1 MIMKGKNILLAAL
14 LVILPSSVDA
24 QKKKSAT
31 KAKVKQKTTVVD
43 NEFEQRLESMRG
55 FTQKVMFIDSVV
67 VSKSKLLSSLNIPDE
82 AGSIQAYNKFFNT
95 TDQPNSIVYLN
106 QLRNKCVFSKFTD
119 GGWDLYSK
127 EMIGEKWSNAVPLKG
142 LDILGDDVD
151 INWPFLLS
159 DGTTLY
165 FAAKGEESIGGFD
178 IFMTRYDETTQSYLK
193 PENIGM
199 PFNSID
205 NDYFFIVDE
214 YDGIGWF
221 ATDRNQPEGKVCIY
235 SFIYN
240 DVRENYVVD
249 EYTPEQLRQ
258 LSEIHSISQTW
269 TSNQARLSA
278 LEQLTAVYKRK
289 FTQKKKNDFEF
300 VINDELTYTTL
311 TDFRSSEAA
320 EMYVNLNE
328 LLRKKN
334 KLDSSIEHARIAYP
348 TARQPQRELYKQQ
361 LLAAE
366 KQSEKYETDIKNL
379 SKEIRRIELTK
390 LGKQLKCKEVY
401 YEALH
406 SRIRVDN
413 Q

>member
-43 NEFEQRLESMRG
+43 NELEQRLESMRG

-67 VSKSKLLSSLNIPDE
+67 VSKSKLLGSLNIPDE

-106 QLRNKCVFSKFTD
+106 QLKNKCVFSKFTD

-127 EMIGEKWSNAVPLKG
+127 EMIGGKWSNAVPLKG

-320 EMYVNLNE
+320 EMYVDLNE

-334 KLDSSIEHARIAYP
+334 KLDSSMERARIAYP
-348 TARQPQRELYKQQ
+348 TARQPQREQYKQQ

-379 SKEIRRIELTK
+379 SKKIRRIELTK
-390 LGKQLKCKEVY
+390 LGK
-401 YEALH
+401 
-406 SRIRVDN
+406 
-413 Q
+413 

>member
-43 NEFEQRLESMRG
+43 NGLEQRLESMRG

-119 GGWDLYSK
+119 GEWDLYSK
-127 EMIGEKWSNAVPLKG
+127 EMIGGKWSNAVPLKG

-240 DVRENYVVD
+240 NVRENYVVD

-311 TDFRSSEAA
+311 TDFRSVEAA

-348 TARQPQRELYKQQ
+348 TARQPQREQYKQQ

-379 SKEIRRIELTK
+379 SKKIRRIELTK
-390 LGKQLKCKEVY
+390 LGK
-401 YEALH
+401 
-406 SRIRVDN
+406 
-413 Q
+413 

>member
-1 MIMKGKNILLAAL
+1 MKGKNILLAAL

-43 NEFEQRLESMRG
+43 NELEQRLESMRG

-240 DVRENYVVD
+240 NVRENYVVD

-269 TSNQARLSA
+269 TSNQARLGA

-311 TDFRSSEAA
+311 TDFRSVEAA

-334 KLDSSIEHARIAYP
+334 KLDSSIERARIAYP
-348 TARQPQRELYKQQ
+348 TARQPQREQYKQQ

-379 SKEIRRIELTK
+379 SKKIRRIELTK
-390 LGKQLKCKEVY
+390 LGK
-401 YEALH
+401 
-406 SRIRVDN
+406 
-413 Q
+413 

>member
-1 MIMKGKNILLAAL
+1 MKGKNILLAAL

-43 NEFEQRLESMRG
+43 NELEQRLESMRG

-82 AGSIQAYNKFFNT
+82 AGSIKDYNKFFNT

-106 QLRNKCVFSKFTD
+106 QLRNKCVFSKFAD
-119 GGWDLYSK
+119 GGWDLYSQ

-165 FAAKGEESIGGFD
+165 FAAKGVESIGGFD

-269 TSNQARLSA
+269 TSNQARLGA

-320 EMYVNLNE
+320 EMYVDLNE

-334 KLDSSIEHARIAYP
+334 KLDSSIERARIAYP
-348 TARQPQRELYKQQ
+348 TARQAQREQYKQQ

-379 SKEIRRIELTK
+379 SKKIRRIELTK
-390 LGKQLKCKEVY
+390 LGK
-401 YEALH
+401 
-406 SRIRVDN
+406 
-413 Q
+413 

>member
-43 NEFEQRLESMRG
+43 NELEQRLESMRG

-240 DVRENYVVD
+240 NVRENYVVD

-311 TDFRSSEAA
+311 TDFRSVEAA
-320 EMYVNLNE
+320 EMYVDLNE

-334 KLDSSIEHARIAYP
+334 KLDSSIERARIAYP
-348 TARQPQRELYKQQ
+348 TARQAQREQYKQQ

-379 SKEIRRIELTK
+379 SKKIRRIELTK
-390 LGKQLKCKEVY
+390 LGK
-401 YEALH
+401 
-406 SRIRVDN
+406 
-413 Q
+413 

>member
-43 NEFEQRLESMRG
+43 NELEQRLESMRG

-106 QLRNKCVFSKFTD
+106 QLRNKCVFSKFAD
-119 GGWDLYSK
+119 GGWDLYSQ

-159 DGTTLY
+159 DGITLY
-165 FAAKGEESIGGFD
+165 FAAKGVESIGGFD

-240 DVRENYVVD
+240 NVRENYVVD

-289 FTQKKKNDFEF
+289 FTQKKKNDFVF

-311 TDFRSSEAA
+311 TDFRSVEAA
-320 EMYVNLNE
+320 EMYVDLNE

-334 KLDSSIEHARIAYP
+334 KLDSSIERARIAYP
-348 TARQPQRELYKQQ
+348 TARQAQREQYKQQ

-379 SKEIRRIELTK
+379 SKKIRRIELTK
-390 LGKQLKCKEVY
+390 LGK
-401 YEALH
+401 
-406 SRIRVDN
+406 
-413 Q
+413 

>member
-43 NEFEQRLESMRG
+43 NELEQRLESMRG

-106 QLRNKCVFSKFTD
+106 QLRNKCVFSKFAD
-119 GGWDLYSK
+119 GGWDLYSQ

-240 DVRENYVVD
+240 NVRENYVVD

-320 EMYVNLNE
+320 EMYVDLNE

-334 KLDSSIEHARIAYP
+334 KLDSSIERARVAYP
-348 TARQPQRELYKQQ
+348 TARQPQREQYKQQ

-379 SKEIRRIELTK
+379 SKKIRRIELTK
-390 LGKQLKCKEVY
+390 LGK
-401 YEALH
+401 
-406 SRIRVDN
+406 
-413 Q
+413 

>member
-1 MIMKGKNILLAAL
+1 MKGKNILLAAL

-43 NEFEQRLESMRG
+43 NELEQRLESMRG

-106 QLRNKCVFSKFTD
+106 QLRNKCVFSKFAD
-119 GGWDLYSK
+119 GGWDLYTK

-269 TSNQARLSA
+269 TSNQARLGA

-311 TDFRSSEAA
+311 TDFRSVEAA
-320 EMYVNLNE
+320 EMYVDLNE

-334 KLDSSIEHARIAYP
+334 KLDSSIERARIAYP
-348 TARQPQRELYKQQ
+348 TARQAQREQYKQQ

-379 SKEIRRIELTK
+379 SKKIRRIELTK
-390 LGKQLKCKEVY
+390 LGK
-401 YEALH
+401 
-406 SRIRVDN
+406 
-413 Q
+413 

>member
-43 NEFEQRLESMRG
+43 NELEQRLESMRG

-240 DVRENYVVD
+240 NVRENYVVD

-311 TDFRSSEAA
+311 TDFRSVEAA
-320 EMYVNLNE
+320 EMYVDLNE

-334 KLDSSIEHARIAYP
+334 KLDSSIERARVAYP
-348 TARQPQRELYKQQ
+348 TARQPQREQYKQQ

-379 SKEIRRIELTK
+379 SKKIRRIELTK
-390 LGKQLKCKEVY
+390 LGK
-401 YEALH
+401 
-406 SRIRVDN
+406 
-413 Q
+413 

>member
-1 MIMKGKNILLAAL
+1 MKGKNILLAAL

-240 DVRENYVVD
+240 NVRENYVVD

-311 TDFRSSEAA
+311 TDFRSVEAA
-320 EMYVNLNE
+320 EMYVDLNE

-334 KLDSSIEHARIAYP
+334 KLDSSIERARIAYP
-348 TARQPQRELYKQQ
+348 TARQPQREQYKQQ

-390 LGKQLKCKEVY
+390 LGK
-401 YEALH
+401 
-406 SRIRVDN
+406 
-413 Q
+413 

>member
-1 MIMKGKNILLAAL
+1 MKGKNILLAAL

-43 NEFEQRLESMRG
+43 NELEQRLESMRG

-106 QLRNKCVFSKFTD
+106 QLRNKCVFSKFAD

-165 FAAKGEESIGGFD
+165 FAAKGVESIGGFD

-320 EMYVNLNE
+320 EMYVDLNE

-334 KLDSSIEHARIAYP
+334 KLDSSMERARIAYP
-348 TARQPQRELYKQQ
+348 TARQAQREQYKQQ

-379 SKEIRRIELTK
+379 SKKIRRIELTK
-390 LGKQLKCKEVY
+390 LGK
-401 YEALH
+401 
-406 SRIRVDN
+406 
-413 Q
+413 

>member
-1 MIMKGKNILLAAL
+1 MKGKNILLAAL

-43 NEFEQRLESMRG
+43 NELEQRLESMRG

-165 FAAKGEESIGGFD
+165 FAAKGVESIGGFD

-311 TDFRSSEAA
+311 TDFRSVEAA

-334 KLDSSIEHARIAYP
+334 KLDSSIERARVAYP
-348 TARQPQRELYKQQ
+348 TARQAQREQYKQQ

-379 SKEIRRIELTK
+379 SKKIRRIELTK
-390 LGKQLKCKEVY
+390 LGK
-401 YEALH
+401 
-406 SRIRVDN
+406 
-413 Q
+413 

>member
-67 VSKSKLLSSLNIPDE
+67 VSKSKLLGSLNIPDE

-106 QLRNKCVFSKFTD
+106 QLKNKCVFSKFTD

-127 EMIGEKWSNAVPLKG
+127 EMIGGKWSNAVPLKG

-205 NDYFFIVDE
+205 NDYFFIIDE

-320 EMYVNLNE
+320 EMYVDLNE

-334 KLDSSIEHARIAYP
+334 KLDSSMERARIAYP
-348 TARQPQRELYKQQ
+348 TARQALREQYKQQ

-390 LGKQLKCKEVY
+390 LGK
-401 YEALH
+401 
-406 SRIRVDN
+406 
-413 Q
+413 

>member
-43 NEFEQRLESMRG
+43 NELEQRLESMRG

-106 QLRNKCVFSKFTD
+106 QLRNKCVFSKFAD
-119 GGWDLYSK
+119 GGWDLYSQ

-320 EMYVNLNE
+320 EMYVDLNE

-334 KLDSSIEHARIAYP
+334 KLDSSIERARIAYP
-348 TARQPQRELYKQQ
+348 TARQAQREQYKQQ

-379 SKEIRRIELTK
+379 SKKIRRIELTK
-390 LGKQLKCKEVY
+390 LGK
-401 YEALH
+401 
-406 SRIRVDN
+406 
-413 Q
+413 

>member
-1 MIMKGKNILLAAL
+1 MKGKNILLAAL

-43 NEFEQRLESMRG
+43 NELEQRLESMRG

-240 DVRENYVVD
+240 NVRENYVVD

-311 TDFRSSEAA
+311 TDFRSVEAA
-320 EMYVNLNE
+320 EMYVDLNE

-334 KLDSSIEHARIAYP
+334 KLDSSIERARVAYP
-348 TARQPQRELYKQQ
+348 TARQAQREQYKQQ

-379 SKEIRRIELTK
+379 SKKIRRIELTK
-390 LGKQLKCKEVY
+390 LGK
-401 YEALH
+401 
-406 SRIRVDN
+406 
-413 Q
+413 

>member
-1 MIMKGKNILLAAL
+1 MKGKNILLAAL

-240 DVRENYVVD
+240 NVRENYVVD

-269 TSNQARLSA
+269 TSNQARLDA

-334 KLDSSIEHARIAYP
+334 KLDSSIERARVAYP
-348 TARQPQRELYKQQ
+348 TARQAQREQYKQQ

-379 SKEIRRIELTK
+379 SKKIRRIELTK
-390 LGKQLKCKEVY
+390 LGK
-401 YEALH
+401 
-406 SRIRVDN
+406 
-413 Q
+413 

>member
-1 MIMKGKNILLAAL
+1 MKGKNILLAAL

-106 QLRNKCVFSKFTD
+106 QLKNKCVFSKFTD

-127 EMIGEKWSNAVPLKG
+127 EMIGGKWSNAVPLKG

-240 DVRENYVVD
+240 NVRENYVVD

-269 TSNQARLSA
+269 TSNQARLDA

-334 KLDSSIEHARIAYP
+334 KLDSSMERARIAYP
-348 TARQPQRELYKQQ
+348 TARQPQREQYKQQ

-379 SKEIRRIELTK
+379 SKKIRRIELTK
-390 LGKQLKCKEVY
+390 LGK
-401 YEALH
+401 
-406 SRIRVDN
+406 
-413 Q
+413 

>member
-43 NEFEQRLESMRG
+43 NELEQRLESMRG

-106 QLRNKCVFSKFTD
+106 QLRNKCVFSKFAD
-119 GGWDLYSK
+119 GGWDLYSQ

-240 DVRENYVVD
+240 NVRENYVVD

-311 TDFRSSEAA
+311 TDFRSVEAA
-320 EMYVNLNE
+320 EMYVDLNE

-334 KLDSSIEHARIAYP
+334 KLDSSIERARVAYP
-348 TARQPQRELYKQQ
+348 TARQPQREQYKQQ

-379 SKEIRRIELTK
+379 SKKIRRIELTK
-390 LGKQLKCKEVY
+390 LGK
-401 YEALH
+401 
-406 SRIRVDN
+406 
-413 Q
+413 

>member
-1 MIMKGKNILLAAL
+1 MKGKNILLAAL

-43 NEFEQRLESMRG
+43 NELEQRLESMRG

-165 FAAKGEESIGGFD
+165 FAAKGVESIGGFD

-240 DVRENYVVD
+240 NVRENYVVD

-320 EMYVNLNE
+320 EMYVDLNE

-334 KLDSSIEHARIAYP
+334 KLDSSIERARIAYP
-348 TARQPQRELYKQQ
+348 TARQPQREQYKQQ

-379 SKEIRRIELTK
+379 SKKIRRIELTK
-390 LGKQLKCKEVY
+390 LGK
-401 YEALH
+401 
-406 SRIRVDN
+406 
-413 Q
+413 

>member
-43 NEFEQRLESMRG
+43 NELEQRLESMRG

-269 TSNQARLSA
+269 TSNKARLSA

-311 TDFRSSEAA
+311 TDFRSVEAA

-328 LLRKKN
+328 ILRKKN
-334 KLDSSIEHARIAYP
+334 KLDSSIERARIAYP
-348 TARQPQRELYKQQ
+348 TARQAQREQYKQQ

-379 SKEIRRIELTK
+379 SKKIRRIELTK
-390 LGKQLKCKEVY
+390 LGK
-401 YEALH
+401 
-406 SRIRVDN
+406 
-413 Q
+413 

>member
-43 NEFEQRLESMRG
+43 NELEQRLESMRG

-106 QLRNKCVFSKFTD
+106 QLRNKCVFSKFAD
-119 GGWDLYSK
+119 GGWDLYSQ

-159 DGTTLY
+159 DGITLY
-165 FAAKGEESIGGFD
+165 FAAKGVESIGGFD

-240 DVRENYVVD
+240 NVRENYVVD

-269 TSNQARLSA
+269 TSNQARLDA

-311 TDFRSSEAA
+311 TDFRSVEAA

-334 KLDSSIEHARIAYP
+334 KLDSSMERARIAYP
-348 TARQPQRELYKQQ
+348 TARQAQRKQYKQQ

-379 SKEIRRIELTK
+379 SKKIRRIELTK
-390 LGKQLKCKEVY
+390 LGK
-401 YEALH
+401 
-406 SRIRVDN
+406 
-413 Q
+413 

>member
-1 MIMKGKNILLAAL
+1 MKGKNILLAAL

-43 NEFEQRLESMRG
+43 NELEQRLESMRG

-106 QLRNKCVFSKFTD
+106 QLRNKCVFSKFAD
-119 GGWDLYSK
+119 GGWDLYSQ

-269 TSNQARLSA
+269 TSNQARLGA

-320 EMYVNLNE
+320 EMYVDLNE

-334 KLDSSIEHARIAYP
+334 KLDSSIERARIAYP
-348 TARQPQRELYKQQ
+348 TARQAHREQYKQQ

-390 LGKQLKCKEVY
+390 LGK
-401 YEALH
+401 
-406 SRIRVDN
+406 
-413 Q
+413 

>member
-1 MIMKGKNILLAAL
+1 MKGKNILLAAL

-43 NEFEQRLESMRG
+43 NELEQRLESMRG

-240 DVRENYVVD
+240 NVRENYVVD

-311 TDFRSSEAA
+311 TDFRSVEAA
-320 EMYVNLNE
+320 EMYVDLNE

-334 KLDSSIEHARIAYP
+334 KLDSSIERARIAYP
-348 TARQPQRELYKQQ
+348 TARQPQREQYKQQ

-379 SKEIRRIELTK
+379 SKKIRRIELTK
-390 LGKQLKCKEVY
+390 LGK
-401 YEALH
+401 
-406 SRIRVDN
+406 
-413 Q
+413 

>member
-240 DVRENYVVD
+240 NVRENYVVD

-269 TSNQARLSA
+269 TSNQARLDA

-311 TDFRSSEAA
+311 TDFRSVEAA

-334 KLDSSIEHARIAYP
+334 KLDSSIERARVAYP
-348 TARQPQRELYKQQ
+348 TARQPQREQYKQQ

-379 SKEIRRIELTK
+379 SKKIRRIELTK
-390 LGKQLKCKEVY
+390 LGK
-401 YEALH
+401 
-406 SRIRVDN
+406 
-413 Q
+413 

>member
-1 MIMKGKNILLAAL
+1 MKGKNILLAAL

-240 DVRENYVVD
+240 NVRENYVVD

-311 TDFRSSEAA
+311 TDFRSVEAA

-348 TARQPQRELYKQQ
+348 TARQPQREQYKQQ

-390 LGKQLKCKEVY
+390 LGK
-401 YEALH
+401 
-406 SRIRVDN
+406 
-413 Q
+413 

>member
-43 NEFEQRLESMRG
+43 NELEQRLESMRG

-240 DVRENYVVD
+240 NVRENYVVD

-269 TSNQARLSA
+269 TSNQARLDA

-320 EMYVNLNE
+320 EMYVDLNE
-328 LLRKKN
+328 LLIKKN
-334 KLDSSIEHARIAYP
+334 KLDSSIERARVAYP
-348 TARQPQRELYKQQ
+348 TARQAQREQYKQQ

-390 LGKQLKCKEVY
+390 LVK
-401 YEALH
+401 
-406 SRIRVDN
+406 
-413 Q
+413 

>member
-1 MIMKGKNILLAAL
+1 MKGKNILLAAL

-43 NEFEQRLESMRG
+43 NELEQRLESMRG

-240 DVRENYVVD
+240 NVRENYVVD

-269 TSNQARLSA
+269 TSNQARLDA

-311 TDFRSSEAA
+311 TDFRSVEAA

-334 KLDSSIEHARIAYP
+334 KLDSSIERARIAYP
-348 TARQPQRELYKQQ
+348 TARQAHREQYKQQ

-379 SKEIRRIELTK
+379 SKKIRRIELTK
-390 LGKQLKCKEVY
+390 LGK
-401 YEALH
+401 
-406 SRIRVDN
+406 
-413 Q
+413 

>member
-43 NEFEQRLESMRG
+43 NELEQRLESMRG

-165 FAAKGEESIGGFD
+165 FAAKGVESIGGFD

-240 DVRENYVVD
+240 NVRENYVVD

-269 TSNQARLSA
+269 TSNQARLDA

-320 EMYVNLNE
+320 EMYVDLNE

-334 KLDSSIEHARIAYP
+334 KLDSSIERARIAYP
-348 TARQPQRELYKQQ
+348 TARQAQREQYKQQ

-379 SKEIRRIELTK
+379 SKKIRRIELTK
-390 LGKQLKCKEVY
+390 LGK
-401 YEALH
+401 
-406 SRIRVDN
+406 
-413 Q
+413 

>member
-1 MIMKGKNILLAAL
+1 MKGKNILLAAL

-43 NEFEQRLESMRG
+43 NELEQRLESMRG

-165 FAAKGEESIGGFD
+165 FAAKGVESIGGFD

-240 DVRENYVVD
+240 NVRENYVVD

-269 TSNQARLSA
+269 TSNQARLDA

-311 TDFRSSEAA
+311 TDFRSVEAA

-334 KLDSSIEHARIAYP
+334 KLDSSIERARIAYP
-348 TARQPQRELYKQQ
+348 TARQAQREQYKQQ

-390 LGKQLKCKEVY
+390 LGK
-401 YEALH
+401 
-406 SRIRVDN
+406 
-413 Q
+413 

>member
-1 MIMKGKNILLAAL
+1 MKGKNILLAAL

-43 NEFEQRLESMRG
+43 NELEQRLESMRG

-269 TSNQARLSA
+269 TSNQARLGA

-311 TDFRSSEAA
+311 TDFRSVEAA
-320 EMYVNLNE
+320 EMYVDLNE

-334 KLDSSIEHARIAYP
+334 KLDSSIERARIAYP
-348 TARQPQRELYKQQ
+348 TARQAQREQYKQQ

-390 LGKQLKCKEVY
+390 LGK
-401 YEALH
+401 
-406 SRIRVDN
+406 
-413 Q
+413 

>member
-43 NEFEQRLESMRG
+43 NELEQRLESMRG

-106 QLRNKCVFSKFTD
+106 QLRNKCVFSKFAD
-119 GGWDLYSK
+119 GGWDLYSQ

-240 DVRENYVVD
+240 NVRENYVVD

-311 TDFRSSEAA
+311 TDFRSVEAA
-320 EMYVNLNE
+320 EMYVDLNE

-334 KLDSSIEHARIAYP
+334 KLDSSIERARIAYP
-348 TARQPQRELYKQQ
+348 TARQAQREQYKQQ

-379 SKEIRRIELTK
+379 SKKIRRIELTK
-390 LGKQLKCKEVY
+390 LGK
-401 YEALH
+401 
-406 SRIRVDN
+406 
-413 Q
+413 

>member
-43 NEFEQRLESMRG
+43 NELEQRLESMRG

-240 DVRENYVVD
+240 NVRENYVVD

-269 TSNQARLSA
+269 TSNQARLGA

-320 EMYVNLNE
+320 EMYVDLNE

-334 KLDSSIEHARIAYP
+334 KLDSSIERAHIAYP
-348 TARQPQRELYKQQ
+348 TARQPQREQYKQQ

-366 KQSEKYETDIKNL
+366 KQSEKYEIDIKNL

-390 LGKQLKCKEVY
+390 LGK
-401 YEALH
+401 
-406 SRIRVDN
+406 
-413 Q
+413 

>member
-1 MIMKGKNILLAAL
+1 MKGKNILLAAL

-43 NEFEQRLESMRG
+43 NELEQRLESMRG

-269 TSNQARLSA
+269 TSNQARLGA

-311 TDFRSSEAA
+311 TDFRSGEAA

-334 KLDSSIEHARIAYP
+334 KLDSSMERARIAYP
-348 TARQPQRELYKQQ
+348 TARQAQREQYKQQ

-390 LGKQLKCKEVY
+390 LGK
-401 YEALH
+401 
-406 SRIRVDN
+406 
-413 Q
+413 

>member
-43 NEFEQRLESMRG
+43 NELEQRLESMRG

-106 QLRNKCVFSKFTD
+106 QLRNKCVFSKFAD

-269 TSNQARLSA
+269 TSNQARLGA

-311 TDFRSSEAA
+311 TDFRSVEAA
-320 EMYVNLNE
+320 EMYVDLNE

-334 KLDSSIEHARIAYP
+334 KLDSSIERARIAYP
-348 TARQPQRELYKQQ
+348 TARQAQREQYKQQ

-379 SKEIRRIELTK
+379 SKKIRRIELTK
-390 LGKQLKCKEVY
+390 LGK
-401 YEALH
+401 
-406 SRIRVDN
+406 
-413 Q
+413 

>member
-43 NEFEQRLESMRG
+43 NELEQRLESMRG

-106 QLRNKCVFSKFTD
+106 QLRNKCVFSKFAD
-119 GGWDLYSK
+119 GGWDLYSQ

-240 DVRENYVVD
+240 NVRENYVVD

-320 EMYVNLNE
+320 EMYVDLNE

-334 KLDSSIEHARIAYP
+334 KLDSSIERARVAYP
-348 TARQPQRELYKQQ
+348 TARQAQREQYKQQ

-379 SKEIRRIELTK
+379 SKKIRRIELTK
-390 LGKQLKCKEVY
+390 LGK
-401 YEALH
+401 
-406 SRIRVDN
+406 
-413 Q
+413 